1 MVYALNTVKLEKRIV
16 DSSQAT
22 IWSNNYFENRIKLG
36 VYMLTVEKKYHKKC
50 IVISAKKK
58 TKNNKFTMEGGHE
71 GLAREL
77 LQIFTNFFK
86 HILFDWNLNTL
97 MIWTEIHRKPNQF

>member
-1 MVYALNTVKLEKRIV
+1 MYR
-16 DSSQAT
+16 D
-22 IWSNNYFENRIKLG
+22 F
-36 VYMLTVEKKYHKKC
+36 C
-50 IVISAKKK
+50 KKK
-58 TKNNKFTMEGGHE
+58 QQKTKNKFTMEVSHE

-97 MIWTEIHRKPNQF
+97 MIWTEIHRKPNKF